1 MSRIF
6 SAACGTCGDIKPV
19 PAALYTQAIARK
31 KTVLVNAE
39 ALRKVLDEKE
49 IKQWWL
55 ARRIGVDRKSITRW
69 VNGQT
74 QRISE
79 DNIKSLAAELDCSIE
94 QLTVHDSLEALG
106 SREDRWNAAR
116 RLQDSNLTEMVGP
129 SYSWELAESLIRST
143 IDPEMPLDLQ
153 AALYMQLAVCGIYM
167 HKHEMV
173 RSTAEIALRKA
184 TEYGDETLALRAET
198 MLGNEALMI
207 GELTRAVGF
216 YDKAIQSRDKFAKP
230 SKLAGTLSNYAMALH
245 MRGDYLE
252 ALAMFDEAVSVWQE
266 AEPVISMTT
275 AWFLKARLH
284 SELMML
290 DEAYE
295 AIEHCREVCRQ
306 ISFRKSANMCIAIS
320 ADLSSMQDRHEEAVA
335 MVREAQVAFEETPNV
350 SPESNECLIRVLRR
364 AGHVEESRASLEE
377 LMARNIDDRY
387 SIARLYVEMARHLM
401 LDGNEGA
408 AWDCVEKANELYT
421 DIGAPKRV
429 MKELPGESYIDFH
442 SLQNQSS

>member
-1 MSRIF
+1 M
-6 SAACGTCGDIKPV
+6 
-19 PAALYTQAIARK
+19 
-31 KTVLVNAE
+31 
-39 ALRKVLDEKE
+39 
-49 IKQWWL
+49 
-55 ARRIGVDRKSITRW
+55 
-69 VNGQT
+69 
-74 QRISE
+74 
-79 DNIKSLAAELDCSIE
+79 
-94 QLTVHDSLEALG
+94 
-106 SREDRWNAAR
+106 
-116 RLQDSNLTEMVGP
+116 
-129 SYSWELAESLIRST
+129 
-143 IDPEMPLDLQ
+143 
-153 AALYMQLAVCGIYM
+153 
-167 HKHEMV
+167 
-173 RSTAEIALRKA
+173 
-184 TEYGDETLALRAET
+184 
-198 MLGNEALMI
+198 
-207 GELTRAVGF
+207 
-216 YDKAIQSRDKFAKP
+216 
-230 SKLAGTLSNYAMALH
+230 
-245 MRGDYLE
+245 
-252 ALAMFDEAVSVWQE
+252 
-266 AEPVISMTT
+266 ISMTT